1 MSERA
6 PYDSIAAVYDHHW
19 GEVFAVVARSAIA
32 SHLLGRLPSRAA
44 VLDLCC
50 GTGLIAGYLDS
61 LGLQVSGVDESARM
75 LDIARVNTPRVR
87 FQQADMA
94 RFCYPE
100 PFDAVVSLYNSM
112 NHARSASHLQRTLS
126 NVAAHLRP
134 KGLFLFDYVGPEGF
148 EHDWESSEQFDD
160 ENRVWS
166 LDYRYEPATGRAC
179 CVVNDCEII
188 PQIAFEAGQIRLA
201 LEAAGFVV
209 LHEGPMTDARPP
221 AARTLVLA
229 GKQ

>member
-1 MSERA
+1 MSDRA
-6 PYDSIAAVYDHHW
+6 PYDYIAAVYDRLW
-19 GEVFAVVARSAIA
+19 GEVFAAVARSAIA
-32 SHLLGRLPSRAA
+32 SHLLRRLPPGAP

-50 GTGLIAGYLDS
+50 GTGLIAGHLDS
-61 LGLQVSGVDESARM
+61 LGFQVSGVDESARM
-75 LDIARVNTPRVR
+75 LEIARVNAPRAR

-94 RFCYPE
+94 RFRYPE
-100 PFDAVVSLYNSM
+100 PFDAVVSFYNSI
-112 NHARSASHLQRTLS
+112 NHARSAAHLRRTIA

-148 EHDWESSEQFDD
+148 EDDWESSEQFDD

-179 CVVNDCEII
+179 CVVNGRETI
-188 PQIAFEAGQIRLA
+188 PQNAFGAGKIRLA
-201 LEAAGFVV
+201 LDAAGFVV
-209 LHEGPMTDARPP
+209 LDEGPLTDARPP